1 MSKSSTLTLK
11 NILTPTSTKHRRHP
25 SIGCRQYDLE
35 VDDDQCQKFHA
46 YTGEALRE
54 AYVDPEYLASVFE
67 REGFSGVAKL
77 LEEKFPSENDP
88 FSVRTGDFGEVVG
101 HIVLQDFFGLT
112 IPVFKLRY
120 KTNWEKASFG
130 IDIIAFR
137 LHDEDPQ
144 KEAVVF
150 AEVKTSK
157 TKDYGVKQVFEEVE
171 ALVGEGQSEV
181 KQKMRNA
188 VRFVSER
195 LFEQQQYELEQRI
208 YRFLDCYTNPHY
220 VEAFLPFLVR
230 DKRAWG
236 EDALDGIVLDK
247 LDPNRVILCVF
258 LIGDLEEA
266 VQAAYEMAAKVGDE
280 IG

>member
-1 MSKSSTLTLK
+1 MSKPSTLTLK
-11 NILTPTSTKHRRHP
+11 NILTPTSTKRRRHP
-25 SIGCRQYDLE
+25 SIGCHQYDLE
-35 VDDDQCQKFHA
+35 VDDGRCREFHA
-46 YTGEALRE
+46 YAGEALRE
-54 AYVDPEYLASVFE
+54 AYVDPEYLATVLE

-77 LEEKFPSENDP
+77 LEEKFPSEDNP

-101 HIVLQDFFGLT
+101 HIVLLDIFDLT
-112 IPVFKLRY
+112 IPVFKLRF
-120 KTNWEKASFG
+120 KTNWEKAAFG

-137 LHDEDPQ
+137 LHDEGHQ
-144 KEAVVF
+144 KDAVVF

-157 TKDYGVKQVFEEVE
+157 DKDYGVEKVFEEIE
-171 ALVGEGQSEV
+171 SLVAEGQSEA
-181 KQKMRNA
+181 KNKMRNA

-208 YRFLDCYTNPHY
+208 YRFLDCYTKPHY
-220 VEAFLPFLVR
+220 VEAFLPLLVR
-230 DKRAWG
+230 DKRTWG

-247 LDPNRVILCVF
+247 LDPNRVVLCTF

-266 VQAAYEMAAKVGDE
+266 VRTAYEMAAKVGDE

>member
-1 MSKSSTLTLK
+1 MSKPSTLTLK
-11 NILTPTSTKHRRHP
+11 NILTPTFTKRRRHP
-25 SIGCRQYDLE
+25 SIGCHQYDLE
-35 VDDDQCQKFHA
+35 VDEDQCQKFHA
-46 YTGEALRE
+46 YAGEALRE

-67 REGFSGVAKL
+67 REGFPGVAKL
-77 LEEKFPSENDP
+77 LEERFPSMNDP

-101 HIVLQDFFGLT
+101 HIVLQDLFGLA
-112 IPVFKLRY
+112 IPVFKIRY

-137 LHDEDPQ
+137 LHNEDLQ
-144 KEAVVF
+144 KDAVVF

-157 TKDYGVKQVFEEVE
+157 TKDYGVKKVFEEVE
-171 ALVGEGQSEV
+171 SLVVEGQSEV

-195 LFEQQQYELEQRI
+195 LFEQHKHELEQRI

-220 VEAFLPFLVR
+220 VEAFFPFLVR
-230 DKRAWG
+230 DKRTWV

-247 LDPNRVILCVF
+247 LDPDRVVLCVF
-258 LIGDLEEA
+258 LTGDLGEA
-266 VQAAYEMAAKVGDE
+266 VRAAYEMAAKVGEE